1 MLNELL
7 VIDIETVPQFPA
19 FSDLSDNWQD
29 LWQEKVAKTM
39 PDDTPPEE
47 SYRKRAGILA
57 EFGKIICISTAVFS
71 YNDMK
76 INGLR
81 VKSVSGDD
89 ERAVLEGFVAICN
102 KMYGRNR
109 NFQFAGHNIREFDI
123 PYICRRMIINGM
135 LLPEYLQL
143 NDRKPWEVRMMDTLS
158 WWKFGDYKHYT
169 SLHLMANVLGIPTSK
184 TDMDGSMV
192 QDVYYKEHDLQRIVD
207 YCQRDVVV
215 TSNIILRFQQLP
227 ALREEDVVIVES

>member
-7 VIDIETVPQFPA
+7 VIDIETVPQVPA
-19 FSDLSDNWQD
+19 FADLSGNWQE

-39 PDDTPPEE
+39 PEDTPPEE

-89 ERAVLEGFVAICN
+89 ERAVLEGFVEICN

-192 QDVYYKEHDLQRIVD
+192 QDVYYKERDLQRIVD

-215 TSNIILRFQQLP
+215 TANIILRFQQLP
-227 ALREEDVVIVES
+227 MLREEDVVIVES